1 MANKRSELLTQ
12 TELVFM
18 NMIWSLGETT
28 VREVRANMDDADEV
42 PYTTVAAVIRLLDKK
57 GFLQSRKVG
66 KTLHYSPAISKSEYE
81 GKALSQI
88 IDKLFNGAPMDLAT
102 RLIDIDTLSLE
113 ELEIIREELA
123 KKIAEAG
130 KKP

>member
-88 IDKLFNGAPMDLAT
+88 IEKLFNGAPMDLAT

>member
-57 GFLQSRKVG
+57 GFLESRKVG

-113 ELEIIREELA
+113 ELETIREELA

-130 KKP
+130 KKS